1 MNKLIKLEFKKHKL
15 LGYAKGVFITN
26 IVIMAFMCFIY
37 IVEKIEG
44 GGEEALFGSY
54 DVVFNFIL
62 TLTTATFLIFGS
74 VVLARLV
81 IEEYKNKTITL
92 LFTYPLSRKKLL
104 SAKLI
109 VVSSFIFSAI
119 LFSNIFIGG
128 VVYLVDVF
136 ANIIPSDLSVELL
149 THSFLLLIV
158 NIVTAA
164 GIGLIPLYF
173 GMRKK
178 SVPATIVSAIILVS
192 FLNSFTSNVL
202 SWSYVTIMFA
212 LAVIGVCIA
221 YLSFR
226 NIEQEDVVL

>member
-1 MNKLIKLEFKKHKL
+1 MKKLIKLEFKKHKL
-15 LGYAKGVFITN
+15 LGYVKGVFITD

-37 IVEKIEG
+37 IVEKFEG
-44 GGEEALFGSY
+44 GGEESLFESY
-54 DVVFNFIL
+54 DSVFNFML

-119 LFSNIFIGG
+119 LFTNIFIGC
-128 VVYLVDVF
+128 VVYIVDVF
-136 ANIIPSDLSVELL
+136 TNIIPNDLSGETLTNALL
-149 THSFLLLIV
+149 FLII
-158 NIVTAA
+158 NTTAA
-164 GIGLIPLYF
+164 AGVGLVPLYF

-178 SVPATIVSAIILVS
+178 SVPTTIVSAIILVTIV
-192 FLNSFTSNVL
+192 NSFTSSVL
-202 SWSYVTIMFA
+202 SWPYVTTMFTM
-212 LAVIGVCIA
+212 AVIGVCIA

-226 NIEQEDVVL
+226 NIEHEDVVV